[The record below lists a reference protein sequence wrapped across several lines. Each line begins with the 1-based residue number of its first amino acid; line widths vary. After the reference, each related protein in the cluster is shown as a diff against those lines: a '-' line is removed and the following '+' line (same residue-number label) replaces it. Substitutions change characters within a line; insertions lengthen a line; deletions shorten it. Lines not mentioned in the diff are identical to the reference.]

1 MAGQPENL
9 GVTRFTLRSINRPPG
24 RAGCHST
31 NDRCH
36 DTRLNIADIA
46 TRSYREGSMRL
57 VRVSSDDSIC
67 LTRVGVRSSINIDC
81 RTRRSIALSVPLNWS
96 HGSSSRSGV
105 CVSVCSDKNLRK
117 TCSVSY
123 THLGARSTL
132 AQFHTLYK
140 QANFQ
145 LQVLG
150 YMKFR

>member
-46 TRSYREGSMRL
+46 ARSYREGSMRL
-57 VRVSSDDSIC
+57 VRVSCDDSIC

-81 RTRRSIALSVPLNWS
+81 QTPRSIALSVPLNWS

-105 CVSVCSDKNLRK
+105 CVSVCSDKNLRRHVL
-117 TCSVSY
+117 CPIRIWE
-123 THLGARSTL
+123 LGLRLLNFTPFTSRPTSSCRFL
-132 AQFHTLYK
+132 AT
-140 QANFQ
+140 
-145 LQVLG
+145 
-150 YMKFR
+150 